1 MYALGLSSSLF
12 LLYLAMKTMEMSI
25 VDTAYTGIGVVG
37 TVVAGILFW
46 AIKRATRRLPL
57 CRCWSHPS
65 SRSRPPA
72 IARSWLGARR
82 QPAVQP
88 SQDAVSCAHSFGQR
102 IGLVGQ

>member
-1 MYALGLSSSLF
+1 
-12 LLYLAMKTMEMSI
+12 MKTMEMSI

-46 AIKRATRRLPL
+46 GDKK
-57 CRCWSHPS
+57 SHKEFAS
-65 SRSRPPA
+65 LSLLVASIVALKTPA